1 MDDVIKLVSTTYE
14 TDEYLN
20 QIPVT
25 TEREVFCQV
34 NSVGRSEFYAAAQ
47 NDMHP
52 EYVFVISHYK
62 DYLGE
67 KFVKY
72 TDWTGTEKVYYVTRT
87 YRRPDA
93 DSVELTVVE
102 RTADGVSID
111 TQGGGG
117 CDGCE
122 FCG

>member
-1 MDDVIKLVSTTYE
+1 MDDVIKLVSTAYE

-20 QIPVT
+20 QVPVT

-34 NSVGRSEFYAAAQ
+34 NSVGRSEFYSAAQ

-72 TDWTGTEKVYYVTRT
+72 TDWTGTEKVFYVTRT

-102 RTADGVSID
+102 RTADGILA
-111 TQGGGG
+111 GG
-117 CDGCE
+117 DGDGSE
-122 FCG
+122 